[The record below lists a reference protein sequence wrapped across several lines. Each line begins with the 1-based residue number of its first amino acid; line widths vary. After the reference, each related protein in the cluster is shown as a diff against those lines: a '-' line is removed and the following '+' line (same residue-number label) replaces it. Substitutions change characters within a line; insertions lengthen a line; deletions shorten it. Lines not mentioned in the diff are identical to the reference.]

1 MQKQRS
7 VARILGAV
15 VGSLGLILV
24 VICAYALKLAVT
36 RYSDSNRI
44 VSLTIASRDLTNT
57 LVIFRLERG
66 DTLSYLASPAPA
78 PDSVMSSIA
87 EQRATVQKNYAQALQ
102 SLASVDA
109 PGLAEKLDKLRGI
122 WAQLEELRPRAV
134 TALKQEKG
142 AREASLQPGWAKIS
156 DGFMDAIGDVT
167 AHVDNAMALIDPVVD
182 RPHALNRSVG
192 DPLGERPVARVEA
205 VARGSHRAIGVG
217 AVFEDAPYDPEGGSS
232 CGRGH
237 ARTPRRNSS

>member
-1 MQKQRS
+1 MDQSMQKQRS

-36 RYSDSNRI
+36 RHSDSNRI

-66 DTLSYLASPAPA
+66 HASYLASAAPA
-78 PDSVMSSIA
+78 PDGVMSSLA

-109 PGLAEKLDKLRGI
+109 PGLTEKLDKLRGI
-122 WAQLEELRPRAV
+122 WGQLEELRPRAI

-142 AREASLQPGWAKIS
+142 AREASLQPSWAKVS
-156 DGFMDAIGDVT
+156 DAFMDAIGDVT
-167 AHVDNAMALIDPVVD
+167 AHVDNAMTLP
-182 RPHALNRSVG
+182 S
-192 DPLGERPVARVEA
+192 
-205 VARGSHRAIGVG
+205 
-217 AVFEDAPYDPEGGSS
+217 
-232 CGRGH
+232 
-237 ARTPRRNSS
+237 TPWSIAS

>member
-66 DTLSYLASPAPA
+66 DTLSYLASAAPA
-78 PDSVMSSIA
+78 PDSVLSSLS
-87 EQRATVQKNYAQALQ
+87 EQKGTVQKNYALALQ
-102 SLASVDA
+102 SLLLH
-109 PGLAEKLDKLRGI
+109 GMLRLMQPATADRRPVRVAVAHG
-122 WAQLEELRPRAV
+122 AQLVVRALEV
-134 TALKQEKG
+134 
-142 AREASLQPGWAKIS
+142 
-156 DGFMDAIGDVT
+156 
-167 AHVDNAMALIDPVVD
+167 
-182 RPHALNRSVG
+182 
-192 DPLGERPVARVEA
+192 
-205 VARGSHRAIGVG
+205 
-217 AVFEDAPYDPEGGSS
+217 
-232 CGRGH
+232 
-237 ARTPRRNSS
+237 RR

>member
-66 DTLSYLASPAPA
+66 DTLSYLASASPA
-78 PDSVMSSIA
+78 PDSVMSSLS

-102 SLASVDA
+102 SLAAVDA
-109 PGLAEKLDKLRGI
+109 PGLSEKLDKLRGI
-122 WAQLEELRPRAV
+122 WAQLEELRPRAI

-142 AREASLQPGWAKIS
+142 RVKPACSRAGPRSATASW
-156 DGFMDAIGDVT
+156 T
-167 AHVDNAMALIDPVVD
+167 
-182 RPHALNRSVG
+182 RSATS
-192 DPLGERPVARVEA
+192 PPMSTMR
-205 VARGSHRAIGVG
+205 
-217 AVFEDAPYDPEGGSS
+217 
-232 CGRGH
+232 
-237 ARTPRRNSS
+237 